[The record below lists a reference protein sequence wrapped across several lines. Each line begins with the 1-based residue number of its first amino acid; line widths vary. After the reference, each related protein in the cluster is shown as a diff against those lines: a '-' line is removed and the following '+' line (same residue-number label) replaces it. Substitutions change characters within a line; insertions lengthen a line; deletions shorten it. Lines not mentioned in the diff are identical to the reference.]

1 MDKALRASDEL
12 EKALVMR
19 IEHEYGK
26 ETLKAI
32 RDLKGFF
39 RDVEALEQKKPPAW
53 MDEAAQKRWKRREL
67 DALVQKHRVESRV
80 MEAIRTAGAIAAP
93 LIWDFL
99 AQVYRENA
107 SQTVEEAQEAHP
119 QQSTAQRAE
128 QYPQEPAQNTISRQ
142 SEPAQSTALQQPQH
156 NFVPQQQREIEILL
170 HDQQP
175 PFSKIAFD
183 NLQQAPALERRLRA
197 EMRQAI
203 INGEGQDK
211 IRQRIQRVMQNGAY
225 NARRIAQTERTRIQS
240 QARWDVMRNAAAQGI
255 PMEKMWIARMKNT
268 RDSHADLN
276 RRTAAVDEPFTTI
289 WGNELMYPGDPS
301 APAREVINCHCV
313 LKPVLGDKT
322 LKGDRENAIMNVG
335 GGDLT
340 NEIATEIDDLTP
352 CLRRVSDGQI
362 VETRLEKIH
371 PKKSNFNEWEFD
383 WTIPEKEGYSVF
395 ALYANGDKNVQGLLA
410 TRIEKGYVDLSL
422 VEASPENSPHN
433 PHFPGKKKYEGVGG
447 HLFAEACKQSVES
460 GNDGYVAFTA
470 KTSLINH
477 YQNVLGA
484 TVIYGQRMQ
493 IDEEAASAL
502 IQKYF
507 GR

>member
-32 RDLKGFF
+32 GDLKEFF
-39 RDVEALEQKKPPAW
+39 RDVEALERKKPPVW

-67 DALVQKHRVESRV
+67 DALVKKHRVESRV
-80 MEAIRTAGAIAAP
+80 MKAIRTAGAIAAP

-99 AQVYRENA
+99 ARVYGENA
-107 SQTVEEAQEAHP
+107 SQTVEEAQKAQVRQGLAQNAIPEQVNP
-119 QQSTAQRAE
+119 VQST
-128 QYPQEPAQNTISRQ
+128 T
-142 SEPAQSTALQQPQH
+142 QQPPHQ

-183 NLQQAPALERRLRA
+183 NLEQAPALLRRLQA

-276 RRTAAVDEPFTTI
+276 RRTAKVDEPFTTI
-289 WGNELMYPGDPS
+289 WGNELMYPGDPN

-313 LKPVLGDKT
+313 LVPVVL
-322 LKGDRENAIMNVG
+322 
-335 GGDLT
+335 
-340 NEIATEIDDLTP
+340 P
-352 CLRRVSDGQI
+352 
-362 VETRLEKIH
+362 
-371 PKKSNFNEWEFD
+371 
-383 WTIPEKEGYSVF
+383 PEERS
-395 ALYANGDKNVQGLLA
+395 
-410 TRIEKGYVDLSL
+410 
-422 VEASPENSPHN
+422 
-433 PHFPGKKKYEGVGG
+433 
-447 HLFAEACKQSVES
+447 
-460 GNDGYVAFTA
+460 
-470 KTSLINH
+470 
-477 YQNVLGA
+477 
-484 TVIYGQRMQ
+484 
-493 IDEEAASAL
+493 
-502 IQKYF
+502 
-507 GR
+507 

>member
-32 RDLKGFF
+32 GDLKGFF
-39 RDVEALEQKKPPAW
+39 RDVEALERKKPPVW

-67 DALVQKHRVESRV
+67 DALVQKHRVENRV
-80 MEAIRTAGAIAAP
+80 MKAIRTAGAIAAP

-99 AQVYRENA
+99 ARVYGENA
-107 SQTVEEAQEAHP
+107 SQTVEEAQKAQARQRLAQNVMSEQVNP
-119 QQSTAQRAE
+119 VQSTTQRK
-128 QYPQEPAQNTISRQ
+128 
-142 SEPAQSTALQQPQH
+142 LQQ

-183 NLQQAPALERRLRA
+183 NLEQAPALERRLQA

-203 INGEGQDK
+203 LNGEGQDK

-240 QARWDVMRNAAAQGI
+240 QARWDVMRNAAAHGI

-276 RRTAAVDEPFTTI
+276 RRTAKVDEPFTTI
-289 WGNELMYPGDPS
+289 WGNELMYPGDPN

-313 LKPVLGDKT
+313 LRPVLGDKT
-322 LKGDRENAIMNVG
+322 LKGDRENAIMNAG

-362 VETRLEKIH
+362 VETTLEKIH
-371 PKKSNFNEWEFD
+371 PKKSNFNVWEFD

-410 TRIEKGYVDLSL
+410 TRIEKGYVDLAL

>member
-32 RDLKGFF
+32 GDLKGFF
-39 RDVEALEQKKPPAW
+39 RDVEALERKEPPAW

-99 AQVYRENA
+99 ARVYGENA
-107 SQTVEEAQEAHP
+107 SQTVEEAQKAQVRQGLAQNAMPEQVNTVQSATQPPP
-119 QQSTAQRAE
+119 QQ
-128 QYPQEPAQNTISRQ
+128 
-142 SEPAQSTALQQPQH
+142 

-183 NLQQAPALERRLRA
+183 NLEQAPALLRRLQA

-276 RRTAAVDEPFTTI
+276 RRTAKVDEPFTTI
-289 WGNELMYPGDPS
+289 WGNELMYPGDPN

-313 LKPVLGDKT
+313 LRPVLGDKT
-322 LKGDRENAIMNVG
+322 LKGDRKNAIMNVG

-362 VETRLEKIH
+362 VETTLEKIH

-410 TRIEKGYVDLSL
+410 TRIEKGYVDLAL

-493 IDEEAASAL
+493 IDEEAASVL
-502 IQKYF
+502 IKKYF

>member
-32 RDLKGFF
+32 GDLKGFF
-39 RDVEALEQKKPPAW
+39 RDVEALERKKPPVW

-80 MEAIRTAGAIAAP
+80 MKAIRTAGAIAAP

-99 AQVYRENA
+99 ARVYGENA
-107 SQTVEEAQEAHP
+107 SQTVEEAQK
-119 QQSTAQRAE
+119 AQVRQGLAQNAMHE
-128 QYPQEPAQNTISRQ
+128 HVNTAQNTTQ
-142 SEPAQSTALQQPQH
+142 QQPQQ

-183 NLQQAPALERRLRA
+183 NLQQAPALLRRLQS

-203 INGEGQDK
+203 LNGEGQDK

-276 RRTAAVDEPFTTI
+276 RRTAKVDEPFTTI
-289 WGNELMYPGDPS
+289 WGNELMYPGDPN
-301 APAREVINCHCV
+301 AQAREVINCHCV
-313 LKPVLGDKT
+313 LIAAFRTTKELPSSPKHDILQSIAKEAGNIGVHYVGKIN
-322 LKGDRENAIMNVG
+322 RAIYKF
-335 GGDLT
+335 
-340 NEIATEIDDLTP
+340 
-352 CLRRVSDGQI
+352 
-362 VETRLEKIH
+362 VETDITTDEVIISDERILHVKERH
-371 PKKSNFNEWEFD
+371 PNDYERYFECIKDMVEN
-383 WTIPEKEGYSVF
+383 P
-395 ALYANGDKNVQGLLA
+395 Q
-410 TRIEKGYVDLSL
+410 RIIETPK
-422 VEASPENSPHN
+422 PHTA
-433 PHFPGKKKYEGVGG
+433 FIIKKYEDLGCFRLIVRL
-447 HLFAEACKQSVES
+447 H
-460 GNDGYVAFTA
+460 
-470 KTSLINH
+470 TSEDKPEWKNSIITFQHIHEKEFRRLKENKKSL
-477 YQNVLGA
+477 YSK
-484 TVIYGQRMQ
+484 
-493 IDEEAASAL
+493 E
-502 IQKYF
+502 
-507 GR
+507 

>member
-12 EKALVMR
+12 EKALLMR

-26 ETLKAI
+26 ETLKAVG
-32 RDLKGFF
+32 DLKGFF
-39 RDVEALEQKKPPAW
+39 RDVEALERKKPPVW

-80 MEAIRTAGAIAAP
+80 MKAIRTAGDIAAP

-99 AQVYRENA
+99 ARVYGENA
-107 SQTVEEAQEAHP
+107 SQTVEEAQKVQARQGLAQNAMHEHENTV
-119 QQSTAQRAE
+119 QST
-128 QYPQEPAQNTISRQ
+128 T
-142 SEPAQSTALQQPQH
+142 QQPQQ
-156 NFVPQQQREIEILL
+156 NFVPQQQLEIEILL

-183 NLQQAPALERRLRA
+183 NLEQAPALERRLRA

-255 PMEKMWIARMKNT
+255 HMEKMWIARMKNT

-276 RRTAAVDEPFTTI
+276 RRTAKVDEPFTTI
-289 WGNELMYPGDPS
+289 WGNELMYPGDPN

-313 LKPVLGDKT
+313 LRPVLGDKT
-322 LKGDRENAIMNVG
+322 LKGDRKNAIMNVG

-362 VETRLEKIH
+362 VETTLEKIH

-410 TRIEKGYVDLSL
+410 TRIEKGYVDLAL

-493 IDEEAASAL
+493 IDEEAASVL
-502 IQKYF
+502 IKKYF

>member
-32 RDLKGFF
+32 RDLKCFF
-39 RDVEALEQKKPPAW
+39 RDVEALERKKPPVW

-67 DALVQKHRVESRV
+67 DALVQKHRVENRV
-80 MEAIRTAGAIAAP
+80 MKAIRTAGAIAAP

-99 AQVYRENA
+99 ARVYGENA
-107 SQTVEEAQEAHP
+107 SQTVEEAQKVQA
-119 QQSTAQRAE
+119 QQGL
-128 QYPQEPAQNTISRQ
+128 AQNAALGQ
-142 SEPAQSTALQQPQH
+142 AEPAQSTAPQPQKQ

-183 NLQQAPALERRLRA
+183 SLQKAPALLRRLQA
-197 EMRQAI
+197 EMRLAI
-203 INGEGQDK
+203 LNGEGQDK

-276 RRTAAVDEPFTTI
+276 RRTAKVDEPFTTI
-289 WGNELMYPGDPS
+289 WGNELMYPGDPN

-313 LKPVLGDKT
+313 LRPVLGDKT

-362 VETRLEKIH
+362 VETTLEKIH

-383 WTIPEKEGYSVF
+383 WTIPEREGYSVF

>member
-32 RDLKGFF
+32 GDLKGFF

-80 MEAIRTAGAIAAP
+80 MKAIRTAGAIAAP

-99 AQVYRENA
+99 ARVYGENA
-107 SQTVEEAQEAHP
+107 SQTVEEAQKAQVRQELAQNAIP
-119 QQSTAQRAE
+119 EQVNQVQSTTQ
-128 QYPQEPAQNTISRQ
+128 
-142 SEPAQSTALQQPQH
+142 QQPQQ

-183 NLQQAPALERRLRA
+183 NLEQAPALERRLRA

-276 RRTAAVDEPFTTI
+276 RRTEKVDEPFTTI
-289 WGNELMYPGDPS
+289 WGNELMYPGDPN
-301 APAREVINCHCV
+301 APALEVINCHCV
-313 LKPVLGDKT
+313 LRPVIGDKT

-362 VETRLEKIH
+362 VETTLEKIH

-410 TRIEKGYVDLSL
+410 TRIEKGYVDLAL

>member
-32 RDLKGFF
+32 GDLKGFF
-39 RDVEALEQKKPPAW
+39 RDVEALERKKPPVW

-80 MEAIRTAGAIAAP
+80 MKAIRTAGAIAAP

-99 AQVYRENA
+99 ARVYGENA
-107 SQTVEEAQEAHP
+107 SQTVEEAQKAQVRQGLAQNAMPEQVNPVQITKQQPP
-119 QQSTAQRAE
+119 QQ
-128 QYPQEPAQNTISRQ
+128 
-142 SEPAQSTALQQPQH
+142 

-183 NLQQAPALERRLRA
+183 NLEQAPALLRRLQA

-203 INGEGQDK
+203 LNGEGQDK

-276 RRTAAVDEPFTTI
+276 RRTAKVDEPFTTI
-289 WGNELMYPGDPS
+289 WGNELMYPGDPN

-313 LKPVLGDKT
+313 LRPVLGDKT
-322 LKGDRENAIMNVG
+322 LKGDRKNAIMNVG

-362 VETRLEKIH
+362 VETTLEKIH

-410 TRIEKGYVDLSL
+410 TRIEKGYVDLAL

-493 IDEEAASAL
+493 IDEEAASVL
-502 IQKYF
+502 IKKYF

>member
-12 EKALVMR
+12 EKVLVMR

-32 RDLKGFF
+32 GDLKGFF
-39 RDVEALEQKKPPAW
+39 RDVEALERKKPPVW

-80 MEAIRTAGAIAAP
+80 MKAIRTAGAIAAP

-99 AQVYRENA
+99 ARVYGENA
-107 SQTVEEAQEAHP
+107 SQTVEEAQKAQVRQGLAQNAIPEQVNPVQSTTQQPP
-119 QQSTAQRAE
+119 QQ
-128 QYPQEPAQNTISRQ
+128 
-142 SEPAQSTALQQPQH
+142 

-183 NLQQAPALERRLRA
+183 NLEQAPALERRLRA

-203 INGEGQDK
+203 LNGEGQDK
-211 IRQRIQRVMQNGAY
+211 IRQRIQRLMQNGAY

-276 RRTAAVDEPFTTI
+276 RRIAKVDEPFTTI
-289 WGNELMYPGDPS
+289 WGNELMYPGDPN

-313 LKPVLGDKT
+313 LRPVIGDKT

-362 VETRLEKIH
+362 VETTLEKIH

-410 TRIEKGYVDLSL
+410 TRIEKGYVDLAL

>member
-32 RDLKGFF
+32 GDLKGFF
-39 RDVEALEQKKPPAW
+39 RDVEALERKKPPAW

-99 AQVYRENA
+99 ARVYGENA
-107 SQTVEEAQEAHP
+107 DQTVEEAQKVQARQGLAQNAMHEHANTV
-119 QQSTAQRAE
+119 QST
-128 QYPQEPAQNTISRQ
+128 T
-142 SEPAQSTALQQPQH
+142 QQPQK

-183 NLQQAPALERRLRA
+183 NLQQAPALLRRLRV

-203 INGEGQDK
+203 LNGEGQDK

-240 QARWDVMRNAAAQGI
+240 QARWDVMQNAAAQGI

-276 RRTAAVDEPFTTI
+276 RRTSAVDEPFITI

-313 LKPVLGDKT
+313 LRPVVK
-322 LKGDRENAIMNVG
+322 
-335 GGDLT
+335 
-340 NEIATEIDDLTP
+340 
-352 CLRRVSDGQI
+352 
-362 VETRLEKIH
+362 
-371 PKKSNFNEWEFD
+371 
-383 WTIPEKEGYSVF
+383 
-395 ALYANGDKNVQGLLA
+395 
-410 TRIEKGYVDLSL
+410 
-422 VEASPENSPHN
+422 
-433 PHFPGKKKYEGVGG
+433 
-447 HLFAEACKQSVES
+447 
-460 GNDGYVAFTA
+460 
-470 KTSLINH
+470 
-477 YQNVLGA
+477 
-484 TVIYGQRMQ
+484 
-493 IDEEAASAL
+493 
-502 IQKYF
+502 
-507 GR
+507 

>member
-32 RDLKGFF
+32 GDLKGFF

-99 AQVYRENA
+99 AQVYGENA

-119 QQSTAQRAE
+119 QQSTAQHTE

-142 SEPAQSTALQQPQH
+142 AEPVQSTAPQQPQQ
-156 NFVPQQQREIEILL
+156 NFVSQQQREIEILL

-175 PFSKIAFD
+175 PFSRVAFE

-197 EMRQAI
+197 EMRQAVMH
-203 INGEGQDK
+203 GESQDQMM
-211 IRQRIQRVMQNGAY
+211 QRIQRVMQNGAF

-313 LKPVLGDKT
+313 IRP
-322 LKGDRENAIMNVG
+322 
-335 GGDLT
+335 
-340 NEIATEIDDLTP
+340 
-352 CLRRVSDGQI
+352 I
-362 VETRLEKIH
+362 VKKEK
-371 PKKSNFNEWEFD
+371 
-383 WTIPEKEGYSVF
+383 
-395 ALYANGDKNVQGLLA
+395 
-410 TRIEKGYVDLSL
+410 
-422 VEASPENSPHN
+422 
-433 PHFPGKKKYEGVGG
+433 
-447 HLFAEACKQSVES
+447 
-460 GNDGYVAFTA
+460 
-470 KTSLINH
+470 
-477 YQNVLGA
+477 
-484 TVIYGQRMQ
+484 
-493 IDEEAASAL
+493 
-502 IQKYF
+502 
-507 GR
+507 

>member
-12 EKALVMR
+12 EKALLMR

-26 ETLKAI
+26 ETLKAVG
-32 RDLKGFF
+32 DLKGFF
-39 RDVEALEQKKPPAW
+39 RDVEALERKKPPVW

-80 MEAIRTAGAIAAP
+80 MKAIRTAGDIAAP

-99 AQVYRENA
+99 ARVYGENA
-107 SQTVEEAQEAHP
+107 SQTVEEAQKVQARQGLAQNAMHEHENTV
-119 QQSTAQRAE
+119 QST
-128 QYPQEPAQNTISRQ
+128 T
-142 SEPAQSTALQQPQH
+142 QQPQQ
-156 NFVPQQQREIEILL
+156 NFVPQQQLEIEILL

-183 NLQQAPALERRLRA
+183 NLEQAPALERRLRA

-276 RRTAAVDEPFTTI
+276 RRTAKVDEPFTTI
-289 WGNELMYPGDPS
+289 WGNELMYPGDPN

-313 LKPVLGDKT
+313 LRPVLGDKT
-322 LKGDRENAIMNVG
+322 LKGDRKNAIMNVG

-362 VETRLEKIH
+362 VETTLEKIH

-410 TRIEKGYVDLSL
+410 TRIEKGYVDLAL

-493 IDEEAASAL
+493 IDEEAASVL
-502 IQKYF
+502 IKKYF

>member
-32 RDLKGFF
+32 GDLKGFF
-39 RDVEALEQKKPPAW
+39 RDVEALERKEPPVW

-67 DALVQKHRVESRV
+67 DALVQKHRVENRV
-80 MEAIRTAGAIAAP
+80 MKAIRTAGAIAAP
-93 LIWDFL
+93 LIWYFL
-99 AQVYRENA
+99 ARVYGENA
-107 SQTVEEAQEAHP
+107 SQTVEEAQKVQARHGL
-119 QQSTAQRAE
+119 
-128 QYPQEPAQNTISRQ
+128 AQNAMHEHANT
-142 SEPAQSTALQQPQH
+142 AQSTTQQPQK

-183 NLQQAPALERRLRA
+183 NLEQAPALLRRLQA

-276 RRTAAVDEPFTTI
+276 RRTAKVDEPFTTI
-289 WGNELMYPGDPS
+289 WGNELMYPGDPN

-313 LKPVLGDKT
+313 LRPVLGDKT
-322 LKGDRENAIMNVG
+322 LKGDRKNAIMNVG

-362 VETRLEKIH
+362 VETTLEKIH

-410 TRIEKGYVDLSL
+410 TRIEKGYVDLAL

-493 IDEEAASAL
+493 IDEEAASVL
-502 IQKYF
+502 IKKYF

>member
-12 EKALVMR
+12 EKVLMMR

-32 RDLKGFF
+32 GDLKGFF

-67 DALVQKHRVESRV
+67 DALVQKHRVENRV
-80 MEAIRTAGAIAAP
+80 MKAIRTAGAIAAP

-99 AQVYRENA
+99 ARVYVENA
-107 SQTVEEAQEAHP
+107 SQTVEEAQKAQARQGLAQNAMPEQTQKQP
-119 QQSTAQRAE
+119 QQ
-128 QYPQEPAQNTISRQ
+128 
-142 SEPAQSTALQQPQH
+142 

-183 NLQQAPALERRLRA
+183 NLEQAPALERRLQT
-197 EMRQAI
+197 EMRLAI
-203 INGEGQDK
+203 LNGEGQDK

-276 RRTAAVDEPFTTI
+276 RRTAKVDEPFTTI
-289 WGNELMYPGDPS
+289 WGNELMYPGDPN
-301 APAREVINCHCV
+301 APALEVINCHCV
-313 LKPVLGDKT
+313 LRPVIGDKT

-362 VETRLEKIH
+362 VETTLEKIH

-410 TRIEKGYVDLSL
+410 TRIEKGYVDLAL

>member
-32 RDLKGFF
+32 GDLKGFF
-39 RDVEALEQKKPPAW
+39 RDVEALERKEPPAW
-53 MDEAAQKRWKRREL
+53 MDKAAQKRWERREL

-80 MEAIRTAGAIAAP
+80 MEAIRTAGAIAAT

-99 AQVYRENA
+99 ARVYGENA
-107 SQTVEEAQEAHP
+107 SHTVEEAQKAQARQGLAQNAMPE
-119 QQSTAQRAE
+119 QVNTVQSTTQK
-128 QYPQEPAQNTISRQ
+128 Q
-142 SEPAQSTALQQPQH
+142 LQQ

-183 NLQQAPALERRLRA
+183 NLQQAPALLRRLQA

-276 RRTAAVDEPFTTI
+276 RRTAKVDEPFSTI

-313 LKPVLGDKT
+313 LRPVLGDKT
-322 LKGDRENAIMNVG
+322 LKGDRKNAIMNVG

-362 VETRLEKIH
+362 VETTLEKIH

-410 TRIEKGYVDLSL
+410 TRIEKGYVDLAL

-493 IDEEAASAL
+493 IDEEAASVL
-502 IQKYF
+502 IKKYF

>member
-67 DALVQKHRVESRV
+67 DALVQKHRVENRV
-80 MEAIRTAGAIAAP
+80 MKAIRTAGAIAAP

-99 AQVYRENA
+99 AQVYEENA
-107 SQTVEEAQEAHP
+107 DQTVEEAQK
-119 QQSTAQRAE
+119 AQAR
-128 QYPQEPAQNTISRQ
+128 QGLAQNAALGQ
-142 SEPAQSTALQQPQH
+142 AEPAQSTVPQQPQH

-183 NLQQAPALERRLRA
+183 NLEQAPALERRLRA
-197 EMRQAI
+197 EMRQAVMH
-203 INGEGQDK
+203 GESQDQMM
-211 IRQRIQRVMQNGAY
+211 RRIQRVMQNGAY
-225 NARRIAQTERTRIQS
+225 NARRIVQTERTRIQS

-255 PMEKMWIARMKNT
+255 RMEKMWIARMKNT

-276 RRTAAVDEPFTTI
+276 RRTAVVDEPFTTI
-289 WGNELMYPGDPS
+289 WGNELMYPGDPD

-313 LKPVLGDKT
+313 LRPVLGDKT
-322 LKGDRENAIMNVG
+322 LKGDRENAIMNAG
-335 GGDLT
+335 GGGLT

-352 CLRRVSDGQI
+352 CLRRVSDNQI
-362 VETRLEKIH
+362 VETTLEKIH

-410 TRIEKGYVDLSL
+410 TRIEKGYVELAL

>member
-32 RDLKGFF
+32 RDLKCFF
-39 RDVEALEQKKPPAW
+39 RDVEALERKKPPVW

-80 MEAIRTAGAIAAP
+80 LKAIRTAGAIAAP

-99 AQVYRENA
+99 ARVYGENA
-107 SQTVEEAQEAHP
+107 SQTVEEAQK
-119 QQSTAQRAE
+119 AQAR
-128 QYPQEPAQNTISRQ
+128 QGLAQNAALGQ
-142 SEPAQSTALQQPQH
+142 AEPAQSTAPQQPPQQ

-183 NLQQAPALERRLRA
+183 NLEQAPALLRRLQA

-289 WGNELMYPGDPS
+289 WGNELMYPGDPN

-313 LKPVLGDKT
+313 LRPVLGDKT

-362 VETRLEKIH
+362 VETTLEKIH

-410 TRIEKGYVDLSL
+410 TRIEKGYVDLAL

>member
-1 MDKALRASDEL
+1 LDKALRASDEL

-32 RDLKGFF
+32 GDLKGFF
-39 RDVEALEQKKPPAW
+39 RDVEALERKEPPVW

-67 DALVQKHRVESRV
+67 DALVQKHRVENRV
-80 MEAIRTAGAIAAP
+80 MKAIRTAGAIAAP
-93 LIWDFL
+93 LIWYFL
-99 AQVYRENA
+99 ARVYGENA
-107 SQTVEEAQEAHP
+107 SQTVEEAQKAQVRQGLAQNAMPEQVNTVQSATQQPP
-119 QQSTAQRAE
+119 QQ
-128 QYPQEPAQNTISRQ
+128 
-142 SEPAQSTALQQPQH
+142 
-156 NFVPQQQREIEILL
+156 NFVPQKQREIEILL

-183 NLQQAPALERRLRA
+183 NLEQAPALERRLRA

-255 PMEKMWIARMKNT
+255 LMEKLWIARMKNT

-276 RRTAAVDEPFTTI
+276 RRTAKVDEPFTTI
-289 WGNELMYPGDPS
+289 WGNELMYPGDPN

-313 LKPVLGDKT
+313 LRPVLGDKT
-322 LKGDRENAIMNVG
+322 LKGDRKNAIMNVG

-362 VETRLEKIH
+362 VETTLEKIH

-410 TRIEKGYVDLSL
+410 TRIEKGYVDLAL

-493 IDEEAASAL
+493 IDEEAASVL
-502 IQKYF
+502 IKKYF

>member
-26 ETLKAI
+26 ETLKAVG
-32 RDLKGFF
+32 DLKGFF

-80 MEAIRTAGAIAAP
+80 MKAIRTAGVIAAP
-93 LIWDFL
+93 LIWGFL
-99 AQVYRENA
+99 AQVYGENA
-107 SQTVEEAQEAHP
+107 SQTVEEAQKAHP
-119 QQSTAQRAE
+119 QQSTAQRTE

-142 SEPAQSTALQQPQH
+142 AEPAQSTALQQPQQ

-175 PFSKIAFD
+175 PFGKIAFD

-240 QARWDVMRNAAAQGI
+240 QARWDGMRNAAAQGI

-276 RRTAAVDEPFTTI
+276 RRTAEVNESFTTI

-313 LKPVLGDKT
+313 IRPIFGGGSPVLPQLPESVT
-322 LKGDRENAIMNVG
+322 ITEN
-335 GGDLT
+335 T
-340 NEIATEIDDLTP
+340 NETEKNGVRYVGRLDKRMYRAITEDIVGDSVIITDERIAHSNLHKNAFDKYGKYAGKVLSDPDFIIRDKRPKSAVLFRSIQEEDRTIQLV
-352 CLRRVSDGQI
+352 LRLHVSDD
-362 VETRLEKIH
+362 
-371 PKKSNFNEWEFD
+371 N
-383 WTIPEKEGYSVF
+383 PEYHNSIISYWDIGESRRDNYER
-395 ALYANGDKNVQGLLA
+395 NGD
-410 TRIEKGYVDLSL
+410 I
-422 VEASPENSPHN
+422 
-433 PHFPGKKKYEGVGG
+433 
-447 HLFAEACKQSVES
+447 
-460 GNDGYVAFTA
+460 
-470 KTSLINH
+470 
-477 YQNVLGA
+477 
-484 TVIYGQRMQ
+484 IYRRG
-493 IDEEAASAL
+493 EL
-502 IQKYF
+502 
-507 GR
+507 

>member
-32 RDLKGFF
+32 GDLKGFF
-39 RDVEALEQKKPPAW
+39 RDVKALERKKPPVW
-53 MDEAAQKRWKRREL
+53 MGEAAQKRWKRREL
-67 DALVQKHRVESRV
+67 DALVQKHRVENRV
-80 MEAIRTAGAIAAP
+80 IKAIRTAGAIAAP

-99 AQVYRENA
+99 ARVYGENA
-107 SQTVEEAQEAHP
+107 SQTVEEAQKAQARQGLAQNAMPEQVNQVQSTTQKQP
-119 QQSTAQRAE
+119 QQ
-128 QYPQEPAQNTISRQ
+128 
-142 SEPAQSTALQQPQH
+142 

-183 NLQQAPALERRLRA
+183 NLEQAPALERRLRA

-276 RRTAAVDEPFTTI
+276 RRTAKVDELFTTI
-289 WGNELMYPGDPS
+289 WGNELMYPGDPN
-301 APAREVINCHCV
+301 APALEVINCHCV
-313 LKPVLGDKT
+313 LRPVIGDKT

-362 VETRLEKIH
+362 VETTLEKIH

-410 TRIEKGYVDLSL
+410 TRIEKGYVDLAL